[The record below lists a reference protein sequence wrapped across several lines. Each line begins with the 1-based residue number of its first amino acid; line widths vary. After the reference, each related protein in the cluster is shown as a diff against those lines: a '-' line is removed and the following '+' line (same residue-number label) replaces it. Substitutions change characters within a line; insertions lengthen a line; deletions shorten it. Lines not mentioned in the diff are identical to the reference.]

1 MTTLTESAAV
11 RRINAQV
18 PGTTGRITEEQR
30 AVFRVESLSLLEEAK
45 GFVSRCAS
53 PRAQELSKVITEFIA
68 RERRKNP

>member
-1 MTTLTESAAV
+1 MSPLTESAAV

-18 PGTTGRITEEQR
+18 PAPTGRIGEEEV
-30 AVFRVESLSLLEEAK
+30 AVFRIESLSLLEEAK

-53 PRAQELSKVITEFIA
+53 PRAQDLSKIITEFIA